1 MDDSVNHETR
11 DDELVPEDDAVIGR
25 ALRRS
30 LIGIGV
36 ISVIGVATIF
46 VTKKNPE
53 IAPTKTVELQ
63 APITV
68 NTVAESPKVVFT
80 DITAAAN
87 IKFRHFSGATGD
99 KLLPESMGSGAAFL
113 DFDNDLDQDLIL
125 VNATTW
131 PDSRSKEA
139 GAPTSLYRNDGS
151 GSFED
156 ITRSAGIGLEI
167 YGTGIAVGDYDDD
180 GWIDVFVS
188 AVGKN
193 HLMRNRKGRFVDVT
207 QSAGVAGGSAA
218 WSTGAAFLDYDNDG
232 DLDLFVCNYVEWS
245 KEIDYAIDY
254 RLTGVGKAYGPPV
267 NYAGTHSY
275 LYRNNGDG
283 TFKDVSSEA
292 GIQVS
297 NAATGVPVGKAL
309 AVAPVDIDHD
319 GWIDLLVANDTVQNF
334 FFHNQRNG
342 KFEETG
348 EIYGLAYGRNGEAT
362 GAMGVDSAYYRN
374 DDELGFAIGNFANE
388 MTSLYISQGD
398 PTLFADESIG
408 EGIGA
413 PTRTKLSFGTL
424 LFDYDL
430 DGRLDLLQT
439 NGHLESEINA
449 VDPSQSYEQASQL
462 FWNAGPDERRTF
474 TPVAA
479 STTGDL
485 GRKIV
490 GRASAVADIDGDG
503 DLDLILTQVDRTPLL
518 LRNDQKSGNNWL
530 RIQLR
535 SQDQNR
541 NAIGAWITLTADGV
555 TQRRQVMPTRSY
567 LSQSE
572 LPVTFGLGKS
582 DTIDKLSITWP
593 DGALQIVEPPSPNQ
607 SILII
612 KK

>member
-1 MDDSVNHETR
+1 MDDSPDHDQH

-30 LIGIGV
+30 LIGIAIVAV
-36 ISVIGVATIF
+36 IAVAAIF

-53 IAPTKTVELQ
+53 VVPTKTVDIE
-63 APITV
+63 APIIVDTV
-68 NTVAESPKVVFT
+68 VKSPKVVFT
-80 DITAAAN
+80 DITAVAN
-87 IKFRHFSGATGD
+87 IDFRHFSGATGD

-125 VNATTW
+125 VNATNW
-131 PDSRSKEA
+131 AHSGSKDA

-151 GSFED
+151 GAFAD
-156 ITRSAGIGLEI
+156 ITQSAGIDLEI
-167 YGTGIAVGDYDDD
+167 YGTGIAVGDYDND
-180 GWIDVFVS
+180 GWIDIFVS
-188 AVGKN
+188 AVGRN
-193 HLMRNRKGRFVDVT
+193 HLLQNRNGRFTDVT
-207 QSAGVAGGSAA
+207 KSAGVAGGHAD
-218 WSTGAAFLDYDNDG
+218 WSSGAAFLDYDNDG

-245 KEIDYAIDY
+245 KEIDFEINY

-283 TFKDVSSEA
+283 TFEDVSNEA
-292 GIQVS
+292 GIQIS
-297 NAATGVPVGKAL
+297 NSATGVPVGKAL
-309 AVAPVDIDHD
+309 GVAPVDIDRD

-334 FFHNQRNG
+334 FFHNQQDGR
-342 KFEETG
+342 FEETG

-362 GAMGVDSAYYRN
+362 GAMGLDSAHYRN
-374 DDELGFAIGNFANE
+374 DSELGFAIGNFANE

-449 VDPSQSYEQASQL
+449 VDPSQTYEQASQL
-462 FWNAGPDERRTF
+462 FWNAGPDERQTF
-474 TPVAA
+474 APVDG

-485 GRKIV
+485 EQKIV
-490 GRASAVADIDGDG
+490 GRGSAVADIDGDG
-503 DLDLILTQVDRTPLL
+503 DLDLILTQVGRAPLL
-518 LRNDQKSGNNWL
+518 LRNDQSTGNNWL
-530 RIQLR
+530 RIQLQ
-535 SQDQNR
+535 SPEKNR
-541 NAIGAWITLTADGV
+541 NAIGAWVTLTSGGV
-555 TQRRQVMPTRSY
+555 IQRRQVMPTRSY

-572 LPVTFGLGKS
+572 LPLTFGLGRS
-582 DTIDKLSITWP
+582 GAVDALSVTWP
-593 DGALQIVEPPSPNQ
+593 DGTEQIVDPPSPNQ
-607 SILII
+607 SIVLV